1 MTKLV
6 TSVTDNTYR
15 KEKKMIIKEKTIRV
29 EDNRKLWISMWVNED
44 GQYCIGRIGFGGMR
58 IAYRK
63 GQKNYIEKMW
73 RNYK

>member
-1 MTKLV
+1 MTRLV

-44 GQYCIGRIGFGGMR
+44 GQYCSGRIGFGGMR

-63 GQKNYIEKMW
+63 GQKNYIERMW
-73 RNYK
+73 ENYA

>member
-1 MTKLV
+1 MTRLV

-15 KEKKMIIKEKTIRV
+15 KEKQMIIKEKTIKV
-29 EDNRKLWISMWVNED
+29 ADNRKQWITMWVNED

-63 GQKNYIEKMW
+63 GQKNYIERMW
-73 RNYK
+73 ENYA

>member
-1 MTKLV
+1 MTTLV

-15 KEKKMIIKEKTIRV
+15 KEKQMIIKEKTIKV
-29 EDNRKLWISMWVNED
+29 ADNRKQWITMWVNED

-63 GQKNYIEKMW
+63 GQKNYIERMW
-73 RNYK
+73 ENYA

>member
-1 MTKLV
+1 MTRLV

-15 KEKKMIIKEKTIRV
+15 KEKHMILKEKTIKV
-29 EDNRKLWISMWVNED
+29 ADNRKQWITMWVNED

-63 GQKNYIEKMW
+63 GQKNYIERMW
-73 RNYK
+73 ENYA